1 MHLRVSYKWSHPF
14 YEWQV
19 PASNGLPL
27 YPSSASSTRMH
38 RSWWRCRCRSHC
50 GNNVWRQETCVASKK
65 NCVGNE
71 YFSKGMLMVALVR
84 WSHYLINDAY
94 SLQPWNSTCKL
105 LPSKEKSNP
114 LARLHDVHKA
124 QCTMCKA
131 AQCTRNKAQ
140 GCTMYDG
147 KTKQSIKISKGDK
160 GFLPMRWSF
169 GRIRRSIKM
178 KQRISSQW
186 TCG

>member
-1 MHLRVSYKWSHPF
+1 MISPILWMAGSSFQWSPT
-14 YEWQV
+14 V
-19 PASNGLPL
+19 PIICIGAGDDVD
-27 YPSSASSTRMH
+27 AEVIAAIM
-38 RSWWRCRCRSHC
+38 C
-50 GNNVWRQETCVASKK
+50 GVKKHVQRQKK
-65 NCVGNE
+65 TCVGNE

-124 QCTMCKA
+124 QCT
-131 AQCTRNKAQ
+131 RNKAQ